1 MGIALR
7 AGRDLT
13 TQDRE
18 GAPRVA
24 LVNEALARQLPG
36 PGSVVGRHIGYGIKP
51 GDEVEIVG
59 VVADARFASL
69 RDPAPPTLYLP
80 YRQYSQHRMTFAVR
94 TAGDSVAVVPAIRRV
109 GEAIDPNVPI
119 HEVRTQ
125 EAQIDATVRQE
136 RLFAYVASGFALL
149 AVVLAS
155 LGIYGT
161 LGYSVARRTAEIGL
175 RMALG
180 ADRQAVVR
188 MVLRESLVPVV
199 IGLVVGL
206 GTAAATTRFLESM
219 LFGLTPNDRTTVL
232 LATAALVASALI
244 AAWLPSRRASAVDP
258 MTALRSE

>member
-1 MGIALR
+1 
-7 AGRDLT
+7 
-13 TQDRE
+13 
-18 GAPRVA
+18 
-24 LVNEALARQLPG
+24 
-36 PGSVVGRHIGYGIKP
+36 
-51 GDEVEIVG
+51 
-59 VVADARFASL
+59 
-69 RDPAPPTLYLP
+69 
-80 YRQYSQHRMTFAVR
+80 MTFAVR